1 MRKRYKFLLGATE
14 DNELVFGEF
23 ELRNPSYYSKD
34 KGNYTDENVL
44 NFSASFDTVMPFISQ
59 NYDLIAY
66 FESWIDCQD
75 KGYLYDECE
84 RLDCSPS
91 ELPKCLADECDDV
104 RDVIDCS
111 LYSEEITVNG
121 ESWCFE
127 SCACGQHDTRKDKMK
142 EYTNYEA
149 YNLLNELWDNYHL
162 KQVDEEVIK
171 QIEKLV
177 DMLSGIDEEQ
187 WIIDFIEKYCY

>member
-1 MRKRYKFLLGATE
+1 
-14 DNELVFGEF
+14 
-23 ELRNPSYYSKD
+23 
-34 KGNYTDENVL
+34 
-44 NFSASFDTVMPFISQ
+44 
-59 NYDLIAY
+59 
-66 FESWIDCQD
+66 
-75 KGYLYDECE
+75 
-84 RLDCSPS
+84 
-91 ELPKCLADECDDV
+91 
-104 RDVIDCS
+104 
-111 LYSEEITVNG
+111 
-121 ESWCFE
+121 
-127 SCACGQHDTRKDKMK
+127 MK